1 MYHHSESMVV
11 MLEDMQRNAA
21 AMENEVKMMLEME
34 GRSYGIELDR
44 RKNARDLMEQLSAH
58 ITSSAANDAAMT
70 WAYVDEGTV
79 NYDVEM
85 PTDYI
90 PAMTQE
96 ILMEAD
102 TIGTM
107 PITEDAD
114 LHIEPENLP

>member
-11 MLEDMQRNAA
+11 MLEDMQRNAS

-58 ITSSAANDAAMT
+58 ITSSAVNDAAMT

-85 PTDYI
+85 PTDYV
-90 PAMTQE
+90 PAATM
-96 ILMEAD
+96 LMEAD
-102 TIGTM
+102 TTTDG
-107 PITEDAD
+107 D
-114 LHIEPENLP
+114 LNIEPENLP